1 MDAVE
6 SRADGLRK
14 VFLAGV
20 GAMATVGEKGGQAL
34 DDLAERGE
42 SVVKQGKDLNRELTQ
57 KGAQATSGIREDLLR
72 ARLAGMT
79 SEQRANFVA
88 LAQKLSAELDAQE
101 AKAAAKA
108 SAVEAQQAAQA
119 EAQAQ
124 PVETQ
129 AAVVVEKT
137 ERAGA

>member
-1 MDAVE
+1 MDAVD
-6 SRADGLRK
+6 SMADGLRK

-42 SVVKQGKDLNRELTQ
+42 NVVKQGKDLNRELTQ

-79 SEQRANFVA
+79 GEQRANFVA
-88 LAQKLSAELDAQE
+88 LAQRLSAELDAQD

-108 SAVEAQQAAQA
+108 SAVEEQRAAEDRAASVPVAVAA
-119 EAQAQ
+119 E
-124 PVETQ
+124 T
-129 AAVVVEKT
+129 AATSK
-137 ERAGA
+137 A

>member
-1 MDAVE
+1 MDAVD
-6 SRADGLRK
+6 SMADGLRK

-42 SVVKQGKDLNRELTQ
+42 NVVKQGKDLNRELTQ

-79 SEQRANFVA
+79 GEQRANFVA
-88 LAQKLSAELDAQE
+88 LAQRLSAELDAQD

-108 SAVEAQQAAQA
+108 SAVEEQRAAEDRTASVTVAVAA
-119 EAQAQ
+119 ETAEISKA
-124 PVETQ
+124 
-129 AAVVVEKT
+129 
-137 ERAGA
+137 

>member
-1 MDAVE
+1 MDAVD
-6 SRADGLRK
+6 SMADGLRK

-20 GAMATVGEKGGQAL
+20 GAVAAVGEKGGQAL

-88 LAQKLSAELDAQE
+88 MAQRLSAELDAQE
-101 AKAAAKA
+101 AKAAAKQA
-108 SAVEAQQAAQA
+108 AVEAQQTID
-119 EAQAQ
+119 AQ
-124 PVETQ
+124 PIGTH
-129 AAVVVEKT
+129 ATVVIEKA
-137 ERAGA
+137 EQPEA

>member
-1 MDAVE
+1 MDAVD
-6 SRADGLRK
+6 SMADGLRK

-20 GAMATVGEKGGQAL
+20 GAMATVGEKGWQAL

-42 SVVKQGKDLNRELTQ
+42 NVVKQGKDLNRELTQ

-79 SEQRANFVA
+79 GEQRANFVA
-88 LAQKLSAELDAQE
+88 LAQRLSAELDAQD

-108 SAVEAQQAAQA
+108 SAVEEQRAAEDRAASVTVAVAA
-119 EAQAQ
+119 ETA
-124 PVETQ
+124 ETSK
-129 AAVVVEKT
+129 A
-137 ERAGA
+137 

>member
-1 MDAVE
+1 MDAVD
-6 SRADGLRK
+6 SMADGLRK

-42 SVVKQGKDLNRELTQ
+42 NVVKQGKDLNRELTQ

-79 SEQRANFVA
+79 GEQRANFVA
-88 LAQKLSAELDAQE
+88 LAQRLSAELDAQD

-108 SAVEAQQAAQA
+108 SAVEEQRAAEDRAASVTVAVAA
-119 EAQAQ
+119 ETA
-124 PVETQ
+124 ETS
-129 AAVVVEKT
+129 
-137 ERAGA
+137 RA

>member
-1 MDAVE
+1 MDAVD
-6 SRADGLRK
+6 SMADGLRK

-42 SVVKQGKDLNRELTQ
+42 NVVKQGKDLNRELAQ

-79 SEQRANFVA
+79 GEQRANFVA
-88 LAQKLSAELDAQE
+88 LAQRLSAELDAQD

-108 SAVEAQQAAQA
+108 SAVEEQRAAEDRAASVTVAVAA
-119 EAQAQ
+119 ETA
-124 PVETQ
+124 ETSK
-129 AAVVVEKT
+129 A
-137 ERAGA
+137 

>member
-1 MDAVE
+1 MDAVD
-6 SRADGLRK
+6 SMADGLRK

>member
-1 MDAVE
+1 MDAVD
-6 SRADGLRK
+6 SMADGLRK

-42 SVVKQGKDLNRELTQ
+42 NVVKQGKDLNRELTQ

-79 SEQRANFVA
+79 GEQRANFVA
-88 LAQKLSAELDAQE
+88 LAQRLTAELAAQD

-108 SAVEAQQAAQA
+108 SAVEEQRAAEDRAASVTVAVAA
-119 EAQAQ
+119 ETAEISKA
-124 PVETQ
+124 
-129 AAVVVEKT
+129 
-137 ERAGA
+137 

>member
-1 MDAVE
+1 MDAVD
-6 SRADGLRK
+6 SMADGLRK

-72 ARLAGMT
+72 AHLAGMT

>member
-1 MDAVE
+1 M
-6 SRADGLRK
+6 
-14 VFLAGV
+14 AGV

-42 SVVKQGKDLNRELTQ
+42 NVVKQGKDLNRELTQ

-79 SEQRANFVA
+79 GEQRANFVA
-88 LAQKLSAELDAQE
+88 LAQRLSAELDAQD

-108 SAVEAQQAAQA
+108 SAVEEQRAAEDRAASVTVAVAA
-119 EAQAQ
+119 ETA
-124 PVETQ
+124 ETSK
-129 AAVVVEKT
+129 A
-137 ERAGA
+137 

>member
-1 MDAVE
+1 MDAVD
-6 SRADGLRK
+6 SMADGLRK

-42 SVVKQGKDLNRELTQ
+42 NVVKQGKDLNRELTQ

-79 SEQRANFVA
+79 GEQRANFVA
-88 LAQKLSAELDAQE
+88 LAQRLSAELDAQD

-108 SAVEAQQAAQA
+108 SAVEEQRAAEGRAASVTVAVAA
-119 EAQAQ
+119 ETA
-124 PVETQ
+124 ETSK
-129 AAVVVEKT
+129 A
-137 ERAGA
+137 

>member
-1 MDAVE
+1 MDAVD
-6 SRADGLRK
+6 SMADGLRK

-42 SVVKQGKDLNRELTQ
+42 NVVKQGKDLNRELTQ

-79 SEQRANFVA
+79 GEQRANFVA
-88 LAQKLSAELDAQE
+88 LAQRLSAELDAQA

-108 SAVEAQQAAQA
+108 SAVEEQRAAEDRAASVTVAVAA
-119 EAQAQ
+119 ETA
-124 PVETQ
+124 ETSK
-129 AAVVVEKT
+129 A
-137 ERAGA
+137 

>member
-1 MDAVE
+1 MDAVD
-6 SRADGLRK
+6 SMADGLRK

-119 EAQAQ
+119 ETQAQ

>member
-1 MDAVE
+1 MDAVD
-6 SRADGLRK
+6 SMADGLRK

-42 SVVKQGKDLNRELTQ
+42 NVVKQGKDLNRELTQ
-57 KGAQATSGIREDLLR
+57 KGAQVTSGIREDLLR

-79 SEQRANFVA
+79 GEQRANFVA
-88 LAQKLSAELDAQE
+88 LAQRLSAELDAQD

-108 SAVEAQQAAQA
+108 SAVEEQRAAEDRAASVTVAVAA
-119 EAQAQ
+119 ETA
-124 PVETQ
+124 ETSK
-129 AAVVVEKT
+129 A
-137 ERAGA
+137 

>member
-1 MDAVE
+1 MDAVD
-6 SRADGLRK
+6 SMADGLRK

-42 SVVKQGKDLNRELTQ
+42 NVVKQGKDLNRELTQ

-79 SEQRANFVA
+79 GEQRANFVA
-88 LAQKLSAELDAQE
+88 LAQRLSAELDAQD

-108 SAVEAQQAAQA
+108 SAVEEQRAAEDRAASVTVAVTA
-119 EAQAQ
+119 ETA
-124 PVETQ
+124 ETSK
-129 AAVVVEKT
+129 A
-137 ERAGA
+137 

>member
-6 SRADGLRK
+6 SMADGLRK

-42 SVVKQGKDLNRELTQ
+42 NVVKQVKDLKRELTQ

-79 SEQRANFVA
+79 GEQRANFVA
-88 LAQKLSAELDAQE
+88 LAQRLSAELDAQD

-108 SAVEAQQAAQA
+108 SAVEEQRAAEDRAASVTVAVAA
-119 EAQAQ
+119 ETA
-124 PVETQ
+124 ETSK
-129 AAVVVEKT
+129 A
-137 ERAGA
+137 

>member
-1 MDAVE
+1 MDAVD
-6 SRADGLRK
+6 SMADGLRK

-108 SAVEAQQAAQA
+108 SAVEAQRAAEDRAASVTVAVAA
-119 EAQAQ
+119 ETA
-124 PVETQ
+124 ETSK
-129 AAVVVEKT
+129 A
-137 ERAGA
+137 

>member
-1 MDAVE
+1 MDAVD
-6 SRADGLRK
+6 SMADGLRK

-42 SVVKQGKDLNRELTQ
+42 NVVKHGKDLNRELTQ

-79 SEQRANFVA
+79 GEQRANFVA
-88 LAQKLSAELDAQE
+88 LAQRLSAELDAQD

-108 SAVEAQQAAQA
+108 SAVEEQRAAEDRAASVTVAVAA
-119 EAQAQ
+119 ETA
-124 PVETQ
+124 ETSK
-129 AAVVVEKT
+129 A
-137 ERAGA
+137 

>member
-1 MDAVE
+1 MDAVD
-6 SRADGLRK
+6 SMADGLRK

-42 SVVKQGKDLNRELTQ
+42 NVVKQGKDLNRELTQ

-79 SEQRANFVA
+79 GEQRANFVA
-88 LAQKLSAELDAQE
+88 LAQRLSAELDAQD

-108 SAVEAQQAAQA
+108 SAVEEQRAAEDRAASVTVAVAA
-119 EAQAQ
+119 ETA
-124 PVETQ
+124 ETSK
-129 AAVVVEKT
+129 A
-137 ERAGA
+137 

>member
-1 MDAVE
+1 MDAVD
-6 SRADGLRK
+6 SMADGLRK

-42 SVVKQGKDLNRELTQ
+42 NVVKQGKDLTRELTQ

-79 SEQRANFVA
+79 GEQRANFVA
-88 LAQKLSAELDAQE
+88 LAQRLSAELDAQD

-108 SAVEAQQAAQA
+108 SAVEEQRAAEDRAASVTVAVAA
-119 EAQAQ
+119 ETA
-124 PVETQ
+124 ETSK
-129 AAVVVEKT
+129 A
-137 ERAGA
+137 

>member
-1 MDAVE
+1 MDAVD
-6 SRADGLRK
+6 SMADGLRK

-79 SEQRANFVA
+79 GEQRANFVA
-88 LAQKLSAELDAQE
+88 LAQRLSAELDAQD

-108 SAVEAQQAAQA
+108 SAVEEQRAAEDRAASVTVAVAA
-119 EAQAQ
+119 ETSKA
-124 PVETQ
+124 
-129 AAVVVEKT
+129 
-137 ERAGA
+137 

>member
-1 MDAVE
+1 MDAVD
-6 SRADGLRK
+6 SMADGLRK

-42 SVVKQGKDLNRELTQ
+42 NVVKQGKDLNRELTQ

-79 SEQRANFVA
+79 GEQRANFVA
-88 LAQKLSAELDAQE
+88 LAQRLSAELDAQD

-108 SAVEAQQAAQA
+108 SAVEEQRAAEDRAASVTVAVAA
-119 EAQAQ
+119 ETAEISKA
-124 PVETQ
+124 
-129 AAVVVEKT
+129 
-137 ERAGA
+137 

>member
-1 MDAVE
+1 MDAVD
-6 SRADGLRK
+6 SMADGLRK

-42 SVVKQGKDLNRELTQ
+42 NVVKQGKDLNRELTQ

-79 SEQRANFVA
+79 GEQRANFVA
-88 LAQKLSAELDAQE
+88 LAQRLSAELDAQD
-101 AKAAAKA
+101 AKAAATA
-108 SAVEAQQAAQA
+108 SAVEEQRAAEDRAASVTVAVAA
-119 EAQAQ
+119 ETA
-124 PVETQ
+124 ETSK
-129 AAVVVEKT
+129 A
-137 ERAGA
+137 

>member
-1 MDAVE
+1 MDAVDTM
-6 SRADGLRK
+6 ADGLRK

-20 GAMATVGEKGGQAL
+20 GAVATVGEKGGQAL

-79 SEQRANFVA
+79 SEQRANFVV

-101 AKAAAKA
+101 AKAAAKE
-108 SAVEAQQAAQA
+108 SAAEAQKAADVQPIGTHATVVIEKTEQA
-119 EAQAQ
+119 EA
-124 PVETQ
+124 
-129 AAVVVEKT
+129 
-137 ERAGA
+137 

>member
-1 MDAVE
+1 MDAVD
-6 SRADGLRK
+6 SMADGLRK

-42 SVVKQGKDLNRELTQ
+42 NVVKQGKDLNRELTQ

-79 SEQRANFVA
+79 GEQRANFVA
-88 LAQKLSAELDAQE
+88 LAQRLSAELDAQD

-108 SAVEAQQAAQA
+108 SAVEEQRAAEDRAASVTVAVAA
-119 EAQAQ
+119 ETSKA
-124 PVETQ
+124 
-129 AAVVVEKT
+129 
-137 ERAGA
+137 

>member
-1 MDAVE
+1 MDAVD
-6 SRADGLRK
+6 SMADGLRK

-42 SVVKQGKDLNRELTQ
+42 NVVKQGKDLNRELTQ
-57 KGAQATSGIREDLLR
+57 KAAQATSGIREDLLR

-79 SEQRANFVA
+79 GEQRANFVA
-88 LAQKLSAELDAQE
+88 LAQRLSAELDAQD

-108 SAVEAQQAAQA
+108 SAVEEQRAAEDRAASVTVAVAA
-119 EAQAQ
+119 ETAEISKA
-124 PVETQ
+124 
-129 AAVVVEKT
+129 
-137 ERAGA
+137 

>member
-1 MDAVE
+1 MDAVD
-6 SRADGLRK
+6 SMADGLRK

-42 SVVKQGKDLNRELTQ
+42 NVVKQGKDLNRELTQ

-79 SEQRANFVA
+79 GEQRANFVA
-88 LAQKLSAELDAQE
+88 LAQRLSAELDAQD

-108 SAVEAQQAAQA
+108 SAVEEQRAAEDRAASATVAVAA
-119 EAQAQ
+119 ETA
-124 PVETQ
+124 ETSK
-129 AAVVVEKT
+129 A
-137 ERAGA
+137 

>member
-1 MDAVE
+1 MDAVD
-6 SRADGLRK
+6 SMADGLRK

-42 SVVKQGKDLNRELTQ
+42 NVVKQGKDLNRELTQ

-79 SEQRANFVA
+79 GEQRANFVA
-88 LAQKLSAELDAQE
+88 LAQRLSAELDAQD
-101 AKAAAKA
+101 AKVAAKA
-108 SAVEAQQAAQA
+108 SAVEEQRAAEDRAASVTVAVAA
-119 EAQAQ
+119 ETA
-124 PVETQ
+124 ETSK
-129 AAVVVEKT
+129 A
-137 ERAGA
+137 